1 MLPSNPEP
9 RGPNRGADKV
19 QPTQFPTETIAK
31 LIATLHQTE
40 QQLETLTAGQVDTV
54 AFDPE
59 HLYLLRRSQER
70 LRSSELVKQTAILD
84 ALPAHIALL
93 DTQGFVI
100 NTNAAWRRVSAER
113 SCLCPEKCM
122 GASYLAICDA
132 EAGGGC
138 SDAQRI
144 GAGIRAVLEGRQP
157 ALSVE
162 YACDTPR
169 GKRWFQLNA
178 TPISDGYANGVVVMH
193 LDISERKQAAEAIRS
208 HNEILESRVRER
220 TAQLEF
226 ANRELEAF
234 NYSVSHDL
242 RAPLRHILS
251 FVEMLQEGM
260 GRSLTGQDLRR
271 LTVISDCAK
280 NMDGLIGDLL
290 AFAKVGKQPLR
301 KKNIDTDELIRD
313 AAADFSAETTRRGV
327 TWTFAHAHGIQ
338 GDRALLRMALVNL
351 MSNALKF
358 TRNRTAAAIEIGST
372 RAEHETVIHVRDNG
386 VGFDPKHAHQLFGV
400 FQRLHSQAEFAGHG
414 IGLANVQRIIQRHG
428 GRTWAHSTPGQGATF
443 SFSLPDSCN

>member
-1 MLPSNPEP
+1 MLSSNREL
-9 RGPNRGADKV
+9 RGPNRGADAV
-19 QPTQFPTETIAK
+19 QSTQVPIETIAS

-54 AFDPE
+54 AFDPQ
-59 HLYLLRRSQER
+59 HLYLLRRSQEL
-70 LRSSELVKQTAILD
+70 LRSSESVKQAAILD

-100 NTNAAWRRVSAER
+100 NTNATWRRASTER
-113 SCLCPEKCM
+113 TCLCPKECI
-122 GASYLAICDA
+122 GANYLAICDA
-132 EAGGGC
+132 EAERGC

-144 GAGIRAVLEGRQP
+144 AAGIRAVLEGHQP

-162 YACDTPR
+162 YACATPH

-178 TPISDGYANGVVVMH
+178 TPISDGCANGVVVMH
-193 LDISERKQAAEAIRS
+193 LDVSERKEAAEAIRS
-208 HNEILESRVRER
+208 HNEVLECRVRER

-242 RAPLRHILS
+242 RAPLRHILA

-260 GRSLTGQDLRR
+260 GRSLAGQDLRR

-280 NMDGLIGDLL
+280 NMDGLIDDLL

-301 KKNIDTDELIRD
+301 KKKIDTDELIRD
-313 AAADFSAETTRRGV
+313 AAADFSAETTLRGV
-327 TWTFAHAHGIQ
+327 TWTFTHAHDIQ
-338 GDRALLRMALVNL
+338 GDRALLRMVLVNL

-358 TRNRTAAAIEIGST
+358 TRNRAAAVIEIGST
-372 RAEHETVIHVRDNG
+372 RAAHETVIHVRDNG
-386 VGFDPKHAHQLFGV
+386 AGFDPKHAGQLFGV

-428 GRTWAHSTPGQGATF
+428 GRTWAHSASGQGATF
-443 SFSLPDSCN
+443 FFSLPDSCD